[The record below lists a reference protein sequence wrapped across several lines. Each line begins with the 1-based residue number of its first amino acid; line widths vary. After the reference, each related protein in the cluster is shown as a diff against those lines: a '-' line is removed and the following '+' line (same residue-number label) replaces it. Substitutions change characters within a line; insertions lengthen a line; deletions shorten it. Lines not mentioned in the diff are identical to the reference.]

1 MVRVLI
7 ILSLLFS
14 FASAASLQ
22 GELKNI
28 LGKNS
33 YQAKKKFLKI
43 IFKDERNFYLG
54 SKIDIHKVLNTLN
67 ENNLFQLNF
76 KSTRDLHIS
85 FATEQNSPLIFL
97 KMLQNSLNTLG
108 YSDISTEKIMK
119 DSSGFLW
126 KIKLKASKAIDPF
139 QLASELNRQNCNITQ
154 IKRYSS
160 TNWRYNIN
168 IKNIDIVPENTPY
181 NKKTTLKKP
190 LNPYWID
197 IERAKSLIIKS
208 SKANSWHPY
217 IVFYD
222 RDLKILDNIS
232 KEIKSYNESLNI
244 PRDAKYVKIS
254 DVYTLENLK
263 RGLSI
268 YISK

>member
-7 ILSLLFS
+7 IISLLFS

-43 IFKDERNFYLG
+43 LFKDERSFYL
-54 SKIDIHKVLNTLN
+54 SSQINIHKVLNTLN
-67 ENNLFQLNF
+67 QNNLLQLNY
-76 KSTRDLHIS
+76 KSTKDLHIS
-85 FATEQNSPLIFL
+85 FATEQNSPLIFM

-108 YSDISTEKIMK
+108 YSAISTEKVMK

-126 KIKLKASKAIDPF
+126 KIKLKTSKAIDPF
-139 QLASELNRQNCNITQ
+139 QLANELDKQNCNITKL
-154 IKRYSS
+154 KRYSG

-168 IKNIDIVPENTPY
+168 IKNIDIVP
-181 NKKTTLKKP
+181 KKTPFNQKITLKKP

-197 IERAKSLIIKS
+197 IQRAKSLIVKS

-222 RDLKILDNIS
+222 KDLKILNNIS